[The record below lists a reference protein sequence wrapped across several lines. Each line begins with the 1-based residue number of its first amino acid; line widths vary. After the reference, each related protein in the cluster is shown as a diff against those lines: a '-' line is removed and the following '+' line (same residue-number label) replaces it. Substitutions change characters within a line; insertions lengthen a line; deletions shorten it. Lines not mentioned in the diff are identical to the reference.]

1 MNRALRDSM
10 ITDNAMG
17 QMLVI
22 LAACGIYR
30 EGVCPYEGHT
40 VSVSNNG
47 ELDLVRSGW
56 YSAAKL
62 EK

>member
-1 MNRALRDSM
+1 M